1 MDEQGDS
8 LFGDVNPTGARRTLS
23 PTPLESSRKGTTM
36 PTEALEKSAM
46 AADETSPLRALPRRH
61 PVLLAPTSGLL
72 LWTTFPPADW
82 GWLAWVAL
90 FPLFLLIKS
99 PRSRVSTYFGAWTG
113 GMLFWLLSIQWV
125 RLTDDD
131 AWLAWIVMAAALS
144 AWWPGFLLLAR
155 LAVLRLRLPIVVAA
169 PGIWV
174 GLEFVR
180 AHILTGFPWYYLAHS
195 QHNFLPLIQI
205 SDISGALGLSLLIA
219 VVNAWL
225 VELCTQPLFH
235 ETEHGSR
242 LVRPQIVR
250 ASVVLTALLLTVG
263 YGFYRIATSKFHDGP
278 KVALLQSNLEQN
290 RKMTNKPEDLYRT
303 YENLFSK
310 ALRGP
315 FRPDMVVWPETS
327 YPFQYFI
334 REPGL
339 DKSVFE
345 AQVKQFDPENSDAV
359 TFWTGRLSLIEN
371 HLHGLVNDLK
381 VPMLVGV
388 LTYNFRAAGFAKFN
402 SAILFEPT
410 VPSIQHYAKIHLVPF
425 GEYVP
430 LIETFPWLQVLTP
443 YRNGHIPSLTFGTDA
458 TPFDL
463 GRYRFATAICF
474 EDTVP
479 QAVRRFFK
487 DPKDGRQPDFIVN
500 ISNDGWFKG
509 SSEHDM
515 HLAISVFRSV
525 ENRVPLVRAANT
537 GISALVDG
545 NGKVISQVRKLTAD
559 VLFATLPLDDRSTF
573 YSVWGDW
580 LGLTCL
586 VFTVALL
593 PLALLPTRPRP
604 VAA

>member
-1 MDEQGDS
+1 
-8 LFGDVNPTGARRTLS
+8 
-23 PTPLESSRKGTTM
+23 
-36 PTEALEKSAM
+36 M
-46 AADETSPLRALPRRH
+46 AADDASPLRALPRQH
-61 PVLLAPTSGLL
+61 PVVLALISGVL
-72 LWTTFPPADW
+72 LWSTFPPADW

-90 FPLFLLIKS
+90 FPLFLLIKT
-99 PRSRVSTYFGAWTG
+99 PRSRISTYFGAWAG
-113 GMLFWLLSIQWV
+113 GMLFWLLSIEWI

-155 LAVLRLRLPIVVAA
+155 LAVLRLRLPVMVAA
-169 PGIWV
+169 PTIWV
-174 GLEFVR
+174 GLEFLR
-180 AHILTGFPWYYLAHS
+180 AHILTGFPWYYLAHR
-195 QHNFLPLIQI
+195 QHNVLPLIQI

-225 VELCTQPLFH
+225 VELCTLPRFAPSPD
-235 ETEHGSR
+235 GPR
-242 LVRPQIVR
+242 VVRSQVVR
-250 ASVVLTALLLTVG
+250 AAVVVTALTATVA
-263 YGFYRIATSKFHDGP
+263 YGVFRLSTAKFHDGP
-278 KVALLQSNLEQN
+278 NVAMLQSNYEQS
-290 RKMTNKPEDLYRT
+290 RKTAGDPDTLFLGYRT
-303 YENLFSK
+303 LITK
-310 ALRGP
+310 ALSGP
-315 FRPDMVVWPETS
+315 FRPDMIVWPETS
-327 YPFQYFI
+327 YPFHYYFV
-334 REPGL
+334 RESGVTNSMYEEQI
-339 DKSVFE
+339 KV
-345 AQVKQFDPENSDAV
+345 FDPSRKNAGTYWANHLGE
-359 TFWTGRLSLIEN
+359 IEN
-371 HLHGLVNDLK
+371 QIHSFVNAWK
-381 VPMLVGV
+381 VPTLIGTI
-388 LTYNFRAAGFAKFN
+388 TYHFQNSGFAKFN

-410 VPSIQHYAKIHLVPF
+410 VPSIQRYAKIHLVPF

-443 YRNGHIPSLTFGTDA
+443 YRDGHIPSLTFGTEA

-487 DPKDGRQPDFIVN
+487 NPKDGRQPDFVVN
-500 ISNDGWFKG
+500 ISNDGWFHE

-545 NGKVISQVRKLTAD
+545 NGNVVSQIRKNTAD

-573 YSVWGDW
+573 YSAWGDW

-586 VFTVALL
+586 VCTIALL
-593 PLALLPTRPRP
+593 PLALLPLRTRTI
-604 VAA
+604 AA